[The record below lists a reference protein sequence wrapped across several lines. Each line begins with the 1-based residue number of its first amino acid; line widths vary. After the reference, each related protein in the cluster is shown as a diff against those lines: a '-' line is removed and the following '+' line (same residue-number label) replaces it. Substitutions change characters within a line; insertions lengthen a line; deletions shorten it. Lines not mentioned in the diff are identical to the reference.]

1 MTIFG
6 PDMSSFQKGVN
17 VAALN
22 DPFVLLKCTEGTYYT
37 DSQYPV
43 WYSQA
48 KQAGKLL
55 VAYHFIS
62 GEDPVAQASH
72 LAAHILDKSV
82 PVMIDWEAEGAF
94 KPTLPQLF
102 HLIDAINAAGMRVRL
117 AYVPRWFWSNQGGG
131 DLTPLSQRGV
141 GVVSSAYPGKSGE
154 APAAGYA
161 SAGGDSGVGW
171 QPYGGITPVLWQ
183 YTDAGTEQQSLDFN
197 AFRGT
202 IDQLAALLGGSV
214 HTVGGD
220 VNLTDTVTVSPG
232 FAERYPAVAN
242 PIDGF
247 TAGAQIQVGTLLEG
261 AALRAVN
268 NEHMLAGVSQ
278 KLDALLNRPSPTA
291 VDTNALA
298 IQIVTAIEQH
308 LAVNVDARAVAVA
321 VQAQLAQALSGHGVG

>member
-6 PDMSSFQKGVN
+6 PDMSSFQKGVD
-17 VAALN
+17 VAALR

-37 DSQYPV
+37 DGQYPG
-43 WYSQA
+43 WLAQA
-48 KQAGKLL
+48 KQSGKLV

-62 GEDPVAQASH
+62 GEDPGAQAAH

-82 PVMIDWEAEGAF
+82 PVMIDWEAEGTF

-102 HLIDAINAAGMRVRL
+102 HLTDAINAAGMRVRL

-141 GVVSSAYPGKSGE
+141 GVVSSAYPGRAGE

-171 QPYGGITPVLWQ
+171 QPYGGVTPVLWQ
-183 YTDAGTEQQSLDFN
+183 YTDAGAEQQSLDFN

-214 HTVGGD
+214 HAVGGD
-220 VNLTDTVTVSPG
+220 VNLTDTVTISSG
-232 FAERYPAVAN
+232 FAARYPATA
-242 PIDGF
+242 PDGF
-247 TAGAQIQVGTLLEG
+247 TANAQVQVGTLLEG
-261 AALRAVN
+261 AAIRAVN
-268 NEHMLAGVSQ
+268 NEHVLASVSQ
-278 KLDALLNRPSPTA
+278 KLDALLNRPSAAPP
-291 VDTNALA
+291 VDTGALA
-298 IQIVTAIEQH
+298 NQIVTAIEQH
-308 LAVNVDARAVAVA
+308 LAVNVDAQAVAVA
-321 VQAQLAQALSGHGVG
+321 VQAQLAAALGGHGVG

>member
-6 PDMSSFQKGVN
+6 PDMSSFQKGVD
-17 VAALN
+17 VAALR

-37 DSQYPV
+37 DGQYPG
-43 WYSQA
+43 WLAQA
-48 KQAGKLL
+48 KQSGKLV

-62 GEDPVAQASH
+62 GEDPGAQAAH

-82 PVMIDWEAEGAF
+82 PVMIDWEAEGTF

-102 HLIDAINAAGMRVRL
+102 HLTDAINAAGMRVRL

-141 GVVSSAYPGKSGE
+141 GVVSSAYPGRAGE

-171 QPYGGITPVLWQ
+171 QPYGGVTPVLWQ
-183 YTDAGTEQQSLDFN
+183 YTDAGAEQQSLDFN

-214 HTVGGD
+214 HAVGGD
-220 VNLTDTVTVSPG
+220 VNLTDTVTISSG
-232 FAERYPAVAN
+232 FAARYPATA
-242 PIDGF
+242 PDGF
-247 TAGAQIQVGTLLEG
+247 TANAQVQVGTLLEG
-261 AALRAVN
+261 AAIRAVN
-268 NEHMLAGVSQ
+268 NEHTLASVSQ
-278 KLDALLNRPSPTA
+278 KLDALLNRPSAAPP
-291 VDTNALA
+291 VDTGALA
-298 IQIVTAIEQH
+298 NQIVTAIEQH
-308 LAVNVDARAVAVA
+308 LAVNVDAQAVAVA
-321 VQAQLAQALSGHGVG
+321 VQAQLAAALGGHGVG